1 MSPAFAA
8 YGVSRRKFLAL
19 ATALATLGTPFAAAQ
34 ADASR
39 FPERPITLMVPWP
52 AGGGTDRHF
61 RVLGNIVSEYL
72 GQSIIIE
79 NKPGAGGTLGP
90 GSMALSAKPDGYTL
104 AQYPMSML
112 RMPLMNKVQWDPVE
126 DFSFVIGLTGYT
138 FGITVRADSPFQTFD
153 DYIEAARQKPEA
165 INYGHTGRGTTPH
178 LFMERIATSAKVKL
192 SDIGFKGN
200 AEVVQAVMGGH
211 IMALA
216 DASGWDQ
223 LVDSGKMRLLATLGE
238 NRTKRWPDVP
248 TVKEL
253 GYEVVSSSPYGI
265 VGPKGMDPAIIKTLH
280 DAFRKAMDDPRH
292 VQVMEQLNQEIWY
305 KNSEDY
311 EAFVRAAQKEETELI
326 TRLGLA
332 QQ

>member
-1 MSPAFAA
+1 MSFTFK
-8 YGVSRRKFLAL
+8 GQRGSRRSFLAVAGL
-19 ATALATLGTPFAAAQ
+19 IATLAAPLSAVQ

-39 FPERPITLMVPWP
+39 YPERPITLMVPWP

-90 GSMALSAKPDGYTL
+90 GAMALSAKPDGYTL

-138 FGITVRADSPFQTFD
+138 FGFAVRADSPYKTFD
-153 DYIEAARQKPEA
+153 EYINAAREKPGT

-178 LFMERIATSAKVKL
+178 LFMERIAANAKVKL
-192 SDIGFKGN
+192 ADIGFKGN
-200 AEVVQAVMGGH
+200 AEVVQSVMGGH
-211 IMALA
+211 VMAVA

-248 TVKEL
+248 TVSEL
-253 GYEVVSSSPYGI
+253 GYGVVSSSPYGI

-280 DAFRKAMDDPRH
+280 DAFKKAMDDPRH
-292 VQVMEQLNQEIWY
+292 VQVMEQLNQEVWY
-305 KNSEDY
+305 KSSEDY
-311 EAFVRAAQKEETELI
+311 EAFIRTSQKQETELI

-332 QQ
+332 KE